1 MKDKKKG
8 LSSSGMTTR
17 EKMLARKKQLESK
30 GDWSGLVFP
39 KEGVL
44 RMRIKSPGDDQEL
57 GIEIIQFYL
66 GGDLGGV
73 ISPATFGE
81 PCPFMEKYDEL
92 KQSKDEDDKEL
103 AKLLVPRRRYV
114 IGGIIYADE
123 KGTKV
128 DYEGKD
134 KGVLIPR
141 QVYQDIIELYLDED
155 EAGDMT
161 DPING
166 YDIKIKRSGSGK
178 FDTTYSATQC
188 KPTKLDK
195 KYQGTID
202 LEGIVRSQIKSYDE
216 LEEILQK
223 FLKEDHSSDD
233 EEDEKPKKKK
243 DKGVH
248 KDHYMEEKKKKRK
261 YKSDI

>member
-1 MKDKKKG
+1 MKVKTKTSKP
-8 LSSSGMTTR
+8 SSTSGMTTR
-17 EKMLARKKQLESK
+17 EKMIARKKQLESK
-30 GDWSGLVFP
+30 GNGNGLVFP

-44 RMRIKSPGDDQEL
+44 RMRMKSPGDDQEL

-66 GGDLGGV
+66 NQELGGV

-81 PCPFMEKYDEL
+81 PCPFMEKFQEL
-92 KQSKDEDDKEL
+92 KNSSDPEDKEL
-103 AKLLVPRRRYV
+103 AKLITPRTRYV

-134 KGVLIPR
+134 KGVLVPR
-141 QVYQDIIELYLDED
+141 QIYQDITELYLDED

-161 DPING
+161 DPITG

-188 KPTKLDK
+188 KPTKLDP
-195 KYQGTID
+195 KYRGTID
-202 LEGIVRSQIKSYDE
+202 LEGIVRAQIKSYEE
-216 LEEILQK
+216 LEDILAQY
-223 FLKEDHSSDD
+223 LNETPPPEPDD
-233 EEDEKPKKKK
+233 DEKPKKKVTK
-243 DKGVH
+243 EK
-248 KDHYMEEKKKKRK
+248 EKKKKKK
-261 YKSDI
+261 YHPDI